1 VIRPGTTF
9 EDCQHTTVQARW
21 HAAYTK
27 SRHEK
32 SVAAQL
38 DILGISNFLPLYT
51 RLSRWKDRR
60 VRLRLPLFPNYVFV
74 QLERARRVEVFR
86 VPGVISLVSSKN
98 EPVAL
103 PESEIERL
111 QQSLTKDGMLVEP
124 HDYLQIGQRV
134 RVVRGPFQGF
144 EGILEQKK
152 NSSKLIISIPQIM
165 RAFAF
170 TVQAEEVEPIAQC
183 TQG

>member
-1 VIRPGTTF
+1 
-9 EDCQHTTVQARW
+9 
-21 HAAYTK
+21 
-27 SRHEK
+27 
-32 SVAAQL
+32 
-38 DILGISNFLPLYT
+38 
-51 RLSRWKDRR
+51 
-60 VRLRLPLFPNYVFV
+60 
-74 QLERARRVEVFR
+74 
-86 VPGVISLVSSKN
+86 VISLVSSKN